1 MRQLSM
7 SATDNK
13 SAAANLRAQLKGGPT
28 DIPGTPQPSGQ
39 GEFST
44 SSQKTPDVPNGSGTP
59 DSASRKRKRAGELRE
74 DSGIVLGRE
83 KGALLPPLPLPL
95 LSPPDSDSESEP
107 EDDVRLWE
115 DGWKDRYYS
124 NKFSVPAGDEE
135 FVNSVV
141 RAPVTVQ
148 WFDGI
153 LNYKCTCIFFVN

>member
-13 SAAANLRAQLKGGPT
+13 SAAASLRAQLKGGPS

-44 SSQKTPDVPNGSGTP
+44 SSQKTPAVPNGSGTP
-59 DSASRKRKRAGELRE
+59 DSAIRKRKRAGEWRE
-74 DSGIVLGRE
+74 NGGIVLGRE
-83 KGALLPPLPLPL
+83 ERSLLPPLFPLSLPPLPPLLL
-95 LSPPDSDSESEP
+95 LSPPTTDSDSESEP

-141 RAPVTVQ
+141 RAPVTV
-148 WFDGI
+148 
-153 LNYKCTCIFFVN
+153 